1 MSQTTHAAPRKQT
14 TSGSHR
20 EHGTASSFRVWA
32 LCFGLVILA
41 AVPRL
46 TNLTGIGFHG
56 DEDITAFAVR
66 SALETGAPA
75 MPSGMPYLRGLAYTW
90 LTAASVAFFGSADE
104 APYRLPSALFGIL
117 TVPLLFLAGRRLVG
131 ARAAFTA
138 AVLLA
143 LSSWHMFYSQH
154 ARMYALFLFLFLA
167 AAYAILAWQRSGKWP
182 HLGLAVLLSLS
193 AATLHLL
200 GMLLAVV
207 FLVPY
212 VTGRPLVKW
221 WASAGGAALVAAAAL
236 AYNRFYVAVPY
247 QQWRATRGALP
258 PAQPRERMRL
268 VAGIE
273 DYLFDLP
280 LAVAVLLPVAALL
293 LGLWIGWRST
303 AGVDGEHDPL
313 RRSAIIAGAGMA
325 GLLTGVGQLYGA
337 AVAAALVLVI
347 TPGNRLAGVRR
358 APAALAGL
366 GFAAA
371 GWLLSHVVR
380 YGPYEGLKAAAAWP
394 YWLPVHLVRQFAVP
408 MLMFFA
414 VTVWLAMRQPRA
426 GDEGIRLCVLIAWLP
441 LLALGFVSKSE
452 ATRYL
457 IELYPFILLAVAAG
471 LVAALDAV
479 LTRAGTRRALG
490 GRVAAVAAVALAA
503 SGLLTGHGVP
513 QAAASMQATAAA
525 PHVAGEFPW
534 HPDHRSAARWLAA
547 QRTTGDVVIGE
558 DPLALRWYGV
568 IVDYWLRRVNDARQ
582 FLYRDDAGVLREFYG
597 NSELLADT
605 GEADTIVAA
614 AQGRVWLVTSAET
627 HLLPGW
633 YLSAEQRQWLDEI
646 RARIQPAYVAE
657 DGITSVYCINCQ
669 GTGER

>member
-1 MSQTTHAAPRKQT
+1 M
-14 TSGSHR
+14 
-20 EHGTASSFRVWA
+20 WA
-32 LCFGLVILA
+32 LCFGLAILA

-46 TNLTGIGFHG
+46 ANLTGIGFHG
-56 DEDITAFAVR
+56 DEDITAFAVQ

-90 LTAASVAFFGSADE
+90 LTAASVAIFGSADE
-104 APYRLPSALFGIL
+104 ASFRLPSALFGIL

-143 LSSWHMFYSQH
+143 LSSWHIFYSQH

-193 AATLHLL
+193 AASIHLL
-200 GMLLAVV
+200 GVLLAVV

-221 WASAGGAALVAAAAL
+221 WASAVGAALVAAAAL
-236 AYNRFYVAVPY
+236 AYNRVFVAVPY
-247 QQWRATRGALP
+247 QQWRATRGVLP
-258 PAQPRERMRL
+258 PAQPRERTRL

-280 LAVAVLLPVAALL
+280 LAVAALLPVAALL
-293 LGLWIGWRST
+293 LGLWIGRRST
-303 AGVDGEHDPL
+303 AGDEVEQNPL
-313 RRSAIIAGAGMA
+313 RRAAIIAGAGLA
-325 GLLTGVGQLYGA
+325 GLLIGVGQLYGA
-337 AVAAALVLVI
+337 AVAAVLVLVI
-347 TPGNRLAGVRR
+347 TPGDWLAGVRS

-371 GWLLSHVVR
+371 AWMLLHVMR

-394 YWLPVHLVRQFAVP
+394 YWLPIHLVRQFAVP

-414 VTVWLAMRQPRA
+414 VTVWLAMRRPRA
-426 GDEGIRLCVLIAWLP
+426 EDEGIRLCVLIAWLP

-452 ATRYL
+452 ATRYVL
-457 IELYPFILLAVAAG
+457 ELYPFILLAVAAG

-479 LTRAGTRRALG
+479 LIRAGTRRALD
-490 GRVAAVAAVALAA
+490 GRVATVAAVALAA

-513 QAAASMQATAAA
+513 QAAASMRATAAS
-525 PHVAGEFPW
+525 PRVAGDFPW
-534 HPDHRSAARWLAA
+534 NPDHRSAARWLAV
-547 QRTTGDVVIGE
+547 QRSSGDIVIGE

-568 IVDYWLRRVNDARQ
+568 HVDYWLRRVNDARK

-597 NSELLADT
+597 NSELLSDT
-605 GEADTIVAA
+605 AA
-614 AQGRVWLVTSAET
+614 AGAISRSATGRVWLVTSGET

-633 YLSAEQRQWLDEI
+633 FLSAEQRAWLANV
-646 RARIQPAYVAE
+646 RANVHPAYTAA
-657 DGITSVYCINCQ
+657 DGVTQVFCLNC
-669 GTGER
+669 EAVRPR